1 MFVAVNKNPT
11 KLGQWLFYTN
21 YFFLTNA
28 SPLLSK
34 LLSKKYLQLSVREA
48 HLNRKI
54 IYVVAIIT
62 CSKCFDNIN
71 GPHPTQSEESIV
83 PVKFSFISKK
93 KKKSKK

>member
-1 MFVAVNKNPT
+1 MFLAVNKNPT

-34 LLSKKYLQLSVREA
+34 LFSKKYLQLSIREA

-62 CSKCFDNIN
+62 HAASALIILMDLT
-71 GPHPTQSEESIV
+71 PHKVRNQSYQ
-83 PVKFSFISKK
+83 
-93 KKKSKK
+93 